1 MSVTGHLP
9 SAPGGRLLRERAAQ
23 DSLAPLYGRDAE
35 QAALVHLVTRLAAGH
50 AGVTVLH
57 GVPGSG
63 RSRLLRRGI
72 AFARAVGVQ
81 VLTALGSASSAHTPY
96 AYVAQL
102 PPRTSAAGAARAA
115 VPHEEQSVAGWCRCL
130 LAAAHRPTLLA
141 LDDVQWADPA
151 SLDVIGG
158 LLRRLGSAPLGV
170 LMTVTGTRGE
180 FPDHCAPLV
189 DQAAFCQEG
198 GGLLLELGPL
208 GAPEVRSLFTAA
220 GLPEPAGPGDPW
232 WEHAARIS
240 RGSPWLLRRVL
251 DELRREP
258 GKMTAAQ
265 LRAAFAEGMET
276 ARSELAGQ
284 TVARLARAPL
294 TLLRGLLVCRG
305 LVPVD
310 RVAALVGLDA
320 SELPGALR
328 ELRAQGLID
337 RGDPPRPV
345 LAERTASVL
354 AGMPAEARARLRAD
368 AARWAHRC
376 DAAEED
382 VATLL
387 LSTGPLGDPWVP
399 SVLRRAARLRLVR
412 GRPAEA
418 AELLERALREPLT
431 GAERAEVLLEAAE
444 AYAVTAPEA
453 AQVRI
458 GELLSGAPP
467 GPRLRAAA
475 TDLVLARGEPVYT
488 PAAPV
493 LSYDAD
499 HARPALAPCADGGD
513 RTADLLRWA
522 NGASWDDIARPGRP
536 AGGGSRAGERP
547 VRDGSP
553 VGQSRPRRVRPAGE
567 PATGGA
573 AHGTLAALA
582 YGTAEPGFDPAAL
595 AADAWRQAMRGHDA
609 AAVRE
614 MGLRVLR
621 APLDGPLFPRFTAA
635 CVLSLADAHSAARDA
650 LDAALAEAGKR
661 ASPTVVATGLLLRA
675 RLNLR
680 ACDPETAERDLAAC
694 RSLAPPHVWHP
705 TRLTELRAAQIRV
718 LIARERFAE
727 ADLLA
732 AEELPPGA
740 EEGSAWT
747 ELLYSRAQL
756 MLCRGRPRQALAE
769 AEECGRRLSA
779 RDWRNPA
786 LLAWRSLAA
795 LAHLGCGDEDRAA
808 ELFAEELR
816 LAERWGTESALAWT
830 ELRRGLA
837 SPAPQAARLTERA
850 LRRLGRTPAARRF
863 AQTLVARETA
873 GLHPPARTD
882 VPASA
887 VRRLSDH
894 ARAT

>member
-9 SAPGGRLLRERAAQ
+9 SAPGGRLLRERATQ

-35 QAALVHLVTRLAAGH
+35 QAALVHLVTRLAAGQ

-102 PPRTSAAGAARAA
+102 EPRTSTAGTARAA
-115 VPHEEQSVAGWCRCL
+115 VPYEEQSVVGWCRGL
-130 LAAAHRPTLLA
+130 LASAHRPTLLA
-141 LDDVQWADPA
+141 LDDVQWADPESVA
-151 SLDVIGG
+151 VIGG
-158 LLRRLGSAPLGV
+158 LLRRLASAPLGV

-189 DQAAFCQEG
+189 DQAAFCQDG

-208 GAPEVRSLFTAA
+208 GAPEVRSLFTAT

-240 RGSPWLLRRVL
+240 RGSPWLLRWVL

-258 GKMTAAQ
+258 GEMTAAQ

-284 TVARLARAPL
+284 TVARLAQAPL

-320 SELPGALR
+320 SEVPGALR
-328 ELRAQGLID
+328 ELRAHGLIGP
-337 RGDPPRPV
+337 GDPPRPA
-345 LAERTASVL
+345 LTERTASVL
-354 AGMPAEARARLRAD
+354 AGVPAEARARLRAD

-399 SVLRRAARLRLVR
+399 PVLRRAARLRLVR

-475 TDLVLARGEPVYT
+475 TDLVLARGEPVCT

-493 LSYDAD
+493 PSYDGD
-499 HARPALAPCADGGD
+499 GARPALPSCADGGD

-522 NGASWDDIARPGRP
+522 KGASWDDVAQPGRP
-536 AGGGSRAGERP
+536 AGGGRRGGEGP
-547 VRDGSP
+547 VRHDSP
-553 VGQSRPRRVRPAGE
+553 VGRGRTRQARSAG
-567 PATGGA
+567 G
-573 AHGTLAALA
+573 LAAAGASHGALA
-582 YGTAEPGFDPAAL
+582 PAFGTADPGFDPAVL
-595 AADAWRQAMRGHDA
+595 AADAWRQAMRGDDA

-614 MGLRVLR
+614 MSLKVLR
-621 APLDGPLFPRFTAA
+621 APLDGPLFPRFTAV

-650 LDAALAEAGKR
+650 LDATLAEAGKR

-680 ACDPETAERDLAAC
+680 ACDPETAARDLAAC

-740 EEGSAWT
+740 EESSAWT

-769 AEECGRRLSA
+769 AEECGRRLSV
-779 RDWRNPA
+779 RGWRNPA

-808 ELFAEELR
+808 GLFAEELR

-837 SPAPQAARLTERA
+837 SPAPQATRLTERA

-873 GLHPPARTD
+873 GLHPPARAD
-882 VPASA
+882 VPASV